1 MVERYHE
8 LDDSVLREILGKKV
22 TSKTR
27 KDLDD
32 ASELTSVPLRSC
44 HRQYDNIQ
52 RWVHMSVGQTAGLFR
67 RDAAGPSS
75 DAATTSKGLVSAPWG
90 SVVAAHS
97 CIPPAPRS
105 RACQYAPPAHT
116 RVLNERDC
124 RRYSSN

>member
-32 ASELTSVPLRSC
+32 VSELTNVPLRSC

-52 RWVHMSVGQTAGLFR
+52 R
-67 RDAAGPSS
+67 
-75 DAATTSKGLVSAPWG
+75 
-90 SVVAAHS
+90 
-97 CIPPAPRS
+97 
-105 RACQYAPPAHT
+105 
-116 RVLNERDC
+116 
-124 RRYSSN
+124 

>member
-32 ASELTSVPLRSC
+32 VSELTHVPLRSC

-52 RWVHMSVGQTAGLFR
+52 RYGRGALTAASMFRALPWVYVM
-67 RDAAGPSS
+67 
-75 DAATTSKGLVSAPWG
+75 
-90 SVVAAHS
+90 
-97 CIPPAPRS
+97 
-105 RACQYAPPAHT
+105 
-116 RVLNERDC
+116 
-124 RRYSSN
+124 RRYSIFTCFGHSCSSECDCL